1 MELHHQLFLAQ
12 TKKKELRKELRAF
25 ENEFLA
31 KHKRY
36 KHTQLYLLNNKI
48 NVFLTTDLFR
58 KMTKKQCI
66 NNILIIE

>member
-1 MELHHQLFLAQ
+1 MDSFKYFLLCRMELHHQLLLAQ

-36 KHTQLYLLNNKI
+36 THTH
-48 NVFLTTDLFR
+48 TTPHVE
-58 KMTKKQCI
+58 Q
-66 NNILIIE
+66 